1 MKEKLIITNTQF
13 NKLKQESQQAVNDI
27 MFNLGGFIKNKRVEK
42 NISIRDLNGLSRVST
57 AVVSDIENGVSLP
70 RIEILVR
77 LALAM
82 DIPLNE
88 LFANFV
94 SQSYQVVPIEK
105 QQQTLSSMLQM
116 TGLTRIEANEVLEF
130 IEFKKSRKQ
139 K

>member
-1 MKEKLIITNTQF
+1 MKEKLTITNTQF
-13 NKLKQESQQAVNDI
+13 NKLKQESQQAINDI

-57 AVVSDIENGVSLP
+57 AVVSDVENGVSLP

-82 DIPLNE
+82 NIPLNE

-94 SQSYQVVPIEK
+94 SQSY
-105 QQQTLSSMLQM
+105 
-116 TGLTRIEANEVLEF
+116 
-130 IEFKKSRKQ
+130 
-139 K
+139 

>member
-1 MKEKLIITNTQF
+1 MKEKLTITNTQF
-13 NKLKQESQQAVNDI
+13 NKLKQESQQAINDI

-57 AVVSDIENGVSLP
+57 AVVSDVENGVSLP

-82 DIPLNE
+82 NIPLNE

-116 TGLTRIEANEVLEF
+116 TGLTRMEANEVLEF